1 MDENIIK
8 EIFRLVINI
17 LMAVCGILWKK
28 PKWFLQRIWDV
39 FFGMSDVSLREQ
51 PPEPKVWG
59 DTGED
64 TWPATPEA
72 PREIK
77 LEPESKPAPEPK
89 PKLETKPELDTE
101 PKPESYFVPK
111 SVQKQEPPRETEVKA
126 YLPPPPSI
134 PELPDGYGDNRIVL
148 MVRDP
153 LWLFTYWEIRKDVL
167 KGVLNTLGPLAHR
180 SKAVIRLYDVTDII
194 FNGNN
199 AHRRFDTDGA
209 LESKNWYLHVGV
221 PDRVFCAEIGILTAN
236 GTFRILARSNTV
248 RTPRTTVSD
257 IVDEKWMSI
266 DSLYE
271 KVFVPMDFSVSEV
284 VFIRAEGR
292 PPEEPAADSSSSDH
306 FSSLAALKK

>member
-1 MDENIIK
+1 MDENIMK
-8 EIFRLVINI
+8 EIFRLVIDI
-17 LMAVCGILWKK
+17 LMAVCEILWKK
-28 PKWFLQRIWDV
+28 PKWFLQRVWDV
-39 FFGMSDVSLREQ
+39 FFGMSDVSSREQ
-51 PPEPKVWG
+51 SPEPKVWG

-64 TWPATPEA
+64 TWPTTPEA

-77 LEPESKPAPEPK
+77 LEPESKP
-89 PKLETKPELDTE
+89 E
-101 PKPESYFVPK
+101 PKPEPETEAESEPVPEP
-111 SVQKQEPPRETEVKA
+111 VQKQELPRETEAKA
-126 YLPPPPSI
+126 YPLPPPSI
-134 PELPDGYGDNRIVL
+134 PELPDGYGDNRLVL

-199 AHRRFDTDGA
+199 AHHRFDTDVA
-209 LESKNWYLHVGV
+209 LESKNWYLHVGL

-257 IVDEKWMSI
+257 VIDEKWMSI

-292 PPEEPAADSSSSDH
+292 SPEEPATHSSSFDH